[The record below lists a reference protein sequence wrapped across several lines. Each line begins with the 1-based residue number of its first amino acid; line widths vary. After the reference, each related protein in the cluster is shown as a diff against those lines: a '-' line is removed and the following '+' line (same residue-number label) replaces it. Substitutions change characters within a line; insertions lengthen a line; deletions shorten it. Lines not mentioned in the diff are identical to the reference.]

1 MGITAKDVIGTA
13 EKYVGVHG
21 NPIGSHN
28 VKFNTD
34 YYGKAVSGSNYLW
47 CVVFVWDI
55 FRLAGA
61 SHLFY
66 DGGKVSVCSKVR
78 AWAEKNKLTVDK
90 SQGQYGDVAIFD
102 WNADKIPDH
111 IGFITGKNA
120 DGSYNT
126 IEGNTSSASNSNGDT
141 VARRVRYQ
149 KNILYM
155 FRPKY
160 DTGVVQN
167 VKSTITTTKTTT
179 STSTS
184 TSTGTYTVVKGD
196 TLSGIGTKLGVAW
209 KTIASLNNIKSPY
222 TITVGQKLKIPTT
235 TTTSTSY
242 KAKVTSTIGVN
253 IRKTANADSTKL
265 GAIPYGKEIT
275 ITGTSNGWGKTTYN
289 KITGWVSLA
298 YIKKV

>member
-1 MGITAKDVIGTA
+1 
-13 EKYVGVHG
+13 
-21 NPIGSHN
+21 
-28 VKFNTD
+28 
-34 YYGKAVSGSNYLW
+34 
-47 CVVFVWDI
+47 
-55 FRLAGA
+55 
-61 SHLFY
+61 
-66 DGGKVSVCSKVR
+66 
-78 AWAEKNKLTVDK
+78 
-90 SQGQYGDVAIFD
+90 
-102 WNADKIPDH
+102 
-111 IGFITGKNA
+111 
-120 DGSYNT
+120 
-126 IEGNTSSASNSNGDT
+126 
-141 VARRVRYQ
+141 
-149 KNILYM
+149 M